1 MTEDF
6 NIRALKGDDWKQF
19 IDVRLEALSATPH
32 MFGASLATESAL
44 NENDIR
50 TMLEND
56 KQRIF
61 GLFDQ
66 DRLIGLNAVFTDRND
81 ASGKTA
87 LLAMWYLNAEYRG
100 RGLFDGL
107 VKESID
113 WAEREKRFDKII
125 VSHRAGNDASRAA
138 NQRAGFTYTG
148 KKLHVWGDGSYEFN
162 HYYERRL
169 R

>member
-32 MFGASLATESAL
+32 MFGGSVASESAL
-44 NENDIR
+44 SEADIR
-50 TMLEND
+50 RMLDHD

-61 GLFDQ
+61 GLHDGQ
-66 DRLIGLNAVFTDRND
+66 KLIGLSAVFTDRTD
-81 ASGKTA
+81 DSGRTA
-87 LLAMWYLNAEYRG
+87 LLAMWYLNAGYRG
-100 RGLFDGL
+100 RGLFQDL
-107 VKESID
+107 VTESID

-125 VSHRAGNDASRAA
+125 VSHRTGNDASRAA

-162 HYYERRL
+162 HFYERRL